1 MTKPIKGKVAR
12 VLNTREIAINKG
24 STDGVAVGMYFDVID
39 IYYSNIKDPDT
50 KQVLGSIERAKVR
63 VKIIDVQEKLSLATT
78 YRTEKEN
85 TGPRISDLILGS
97 GRITSHETLKTGGK
111 LGNQPNELDEEDS
124 YVKTGDPVVQVSE
137 AIDKERKEQA

>member
-1 MTKPIKGKVAR
+1 MTKPIKGKVAH

-24 STDGVAVGMYFDVID
+24 STDGVAVGMHFDVMD
-39 IYYSNIKDPDT
+39 TCYSNIKDPDT

-85 TGPRISDLILGS
+85 TGPRISDLMLGS
-97 GRITSHETLKTGGK
+97 DWRTRHETLKTGGK
-111 LGNQPNELDEEDS
+111 LGNQPDELDEEDS

>member
-24 STDGVAVGMYFDVID
+24 STDGVAVGMYFNVID
-39 IYYSNIKDPDT
+39 TCYSNIKDPDT

-85 TGPRISDLILGS
+85 TGPRISDFLLGS
-97 GRITSHETLKTGGK
+97 GWITSHETLKTGGK

>member
-1 MTKPIKGKVAR
+1 MAKPIEGKVAR

-24 STDGVAVGMYFDVID
+24 STDGVAVGMYFDVTD
-39 IYYSNIKDPDT
+39 TCYSNIKDPDT
-50 KQVLGSIERAKVR
+50 KQVLGSIEHAKVR

-85 TGPRISDLILGS
+85 TGPRISDFMLGS
-97 GRITSHETLKTGGK
+97 GWRTRHETLKTGGR

-137 AIDKERKEQA
+137 AIDKKRKEQA